1 MTRKSTTAISPATP
15 TDIEP
20 LYGRIHA
27 ILADA
32 RTTIAR
38 TVNTQMVRAYW
49 LVGREIVEE
58 EQAGQTRA
66 AYGDDVLGQISARL
80 GSAFGKGFTTTNL
93 KYMRQFYLAY
103 PALLEGEQI
112 RHTVCDEFK
121 TGELNPNLS
130 WSQYRLLT
138 RIESSH
144 ARSFYEIETDKNHWS
159 VRELERQV
167 SSLLFERL
175 ALSRDKLGL
184 MALATEGQEV
194 QSPLDVIKDPFVLEF
209 LGLPESPRLLESTL
223 EESLLGNLQTFLLEL
238 GKGFAFVARQQR
250 LTLDGDHFYVD
261 LVFYH
266 TVLKCYVLVDLKTS
280 KLTHGDLGQMQ
291 FYVNYYDA
299 ERRTEGDNATI
310 GLILCADKNE
320 AVVRYTLGEANAQI
334 FASRYQLHLPS
345 EQELAEELRR
355 EMRQAPVQAALQ
367 AIETPAVGDE
377 GGPGDEAG
385 VVGG

>member
-1 MTRKSTTAISPATP
+1 MTAA
-15 TDIEP
+15 DIEP

-32 RTTIAR
+32 RTNVAR
-38 TVNTQMVRAYW
+38 TVNTQMVWAYW

-66 AYGDDVLGQISARL
+66 TYGEDILGQISGRL
-80 GSAFGKGFTTTNL
+80 QSAFGKGFTTTNL
-93 KYMRQFYLAY
+93 KYMRQFYLTY

-112 RHTVCDEFK
+112 RHTLCDEFK
-121 TGELNPNLS
+121 TQGQLNPDLS
-130 WSQYRLLT
+130 WSHYRLLT
-138 RIESSH
+138 RIESPQ
-144 ARSFYEIETDKNHWS
+144 ARSFYEIETDKNQWS

-167 SSLLFERL
+167 SNLLFERL

-184 MALATEGQEV
+184 MALATEGQEI
-194 QSPLDVIKDPFVLEF
+194 QSPLDIIKDPVVLEF
-209 LGLPESPRLLESTL
+209 LGLPESPRLVESTL

-266 TVLKCYVLVDLKTS
+266 TVLKCYVLIDLKTS
-280 KLTHGDLGQMQ
+280 KLTHGDMGQMQ

-320 AVVRYTLGEANAQI
+320 AVVRYTLGETNAQI

-355 EMRQAPVQAALQ
+355 EMRQAPVQAQLQ
-367 AIETPAVGDE
+367 AVQPPAVGDE
-377 GGPGDEAG
+377 GGAGDEAG